1 MPAAVLATPVG
12 WQTVDDLAPALSN
25 VIVRSDTRDTI
36 TISLQLSDTGTVF
49 CDAFHQ
55 RSNVIPSSALD
66 IFAAQFSTEVT
77 PGQQSTVVIS
87 GLQRDSEYR
96 VFCSGA
102 DENGNFVPFGST
114 LALEQRIHT
123 LGEYMEALQ
132 GPYFSPG
139 TGTKWA
145 DQFDPTGDA
154 TATFR
159 MTFDVQSLAYG
170 SGHLI
175 FRSDGFADVLVKPG
189 DAGGA
194 NGTAL
199 IDPAVPNTFVV
210 TVTVPHVYNTGA
222 LWRLIVPQ
230 GVILPTD
237 GDMFA
242 SYTSVT
248 DHTYFFFA

>member
-1 MPAAVLATPVG
+1 
-12 WQTVDDLAPALSN
+12 
-25 VIVRSDTRDTI
+25 
-36 TISLQLSDTGTVF
+36 
-49 CDAFHQ
+49 
-55 RSNVIPSSALD
+55 
-66 IFAAQFSTEVT
+66 
-77 PGQQSTVVIS
+77 
-87 GLQRDSEYR
+87 
-96 VFCSGA
+96 
-102 DENGNFVPFGST
+102 
-114 LALEQRIHT
+114 
-123 LGEYMEALQ
+123 
-132 GPYFSPG
+132 
-139 TGTKWA
+139 
-145 DQFDPTGDA
+145 
-154 TATFR
+154 

-242 SYTSVT
+242 SYTAVT